1 MNERSFIQGVYMKK
15 QKIIDSAIRIM
26 ADNSYS
32 NTTTRMI
39 ALEAEIAVGSI
50 YTHFKSKDD
59 ILDYLFESE
68 YEKRKQFLNSLEI
81 SEGSNLS
88 KLLQFIDF
96 HFLELKLNENLTK
109 VLIRESSNP
118 DLADLEGIRKF
129 SSSLP
134 NEFAKIIESAIKD
147 NEIRAVD
154 PTIVSNII
162 FNLIRGSVYSVA
174 ISQSGSLDAMKREV
188 VIFIEKALR
197 KDNL

>member
-1 MNERSFIQGVYMKK
+1 MKK